1 MNPSEVQSRPPEVV
15 LPAKPELAVGPGS
28 VETRPETVSGGEAQH
43 SGPSQD
49 PVASPPVIAQLP
61 PVTSLPQQQP
71 VTTDDNPLIA
81 ADDEVIEQ
89 DWVQK
94 AKKIV
99 AQTKGDPYS
108 QEKEVGKL
116 QADYIKKRY
125 GKDIKLAS
133 D

>member
-1 MNPSEVQSRPPEVV
+1 MNPPEAQSRPQEVA
-15 LPAKPELAVGPGS
+15 LPAKPEFAPSTGS
-28 VETRPETVSGGEAQH
+28 VEARPEMASGGEGQH

-49 PVASPPVIAQLP
+49 PVVSTPVIAQLP

-71 VTTDDNPLIA
+71 VATDDNPLIA

-99 AQTKGDPYS
+99 AQTKGDPYN